1 MSEND
6 DKIKK
11 QLQSKFEEL
20 LQGPFENICMS
31 AINDF
36 VKAQVIFSKRAGLS
50 AKIIR
55 YPVGKCC
62 EWCEQLAGTYDA
74 ADAPREI
81 YARHDNC
88 TCVVLYKSE
97 KTGKYTDVWSKK
109 EFESEREARIAR
121 EKELLSEAKS
131 KDILQSKKI
140 QESLYE
146 EKIKR
151 IREEIIPKQNIDTLV
166 DRQLIHKQGTELFK
180 IRKAELSKKGQ
191 FGPSYVTISDNETLD
206 LVKKYSG
213 KGKIKINSK
222 GEWDNTEIIVT
233 NKKTIGVVI
242 DNRNGN
248 SVKTS
253 VFKIHYRA
261 NGIHIV
267 PDYPSKAKGS

>member
-36 VKAQVIFSKRAGLS
+36 VKTQVIFSERAGLS

-55 YPVGKCC
+55 YPIGKCC
-62 EWCEQLAGTYDA
+62 EWCEKLAGTYDA
-74 ADAPREI
+74 ADAPPEI

-121 EKELLSEAKS
+121 EKELETQSILHSTGAK
-131 KDILQSKKI
+131 KNV
-140 QESLYE
+140 SLEKGETYE
-146 EKIKR
+146 EHHAKMYYEEVRNRAPYSDARKIAHNIDGFTVEEIEEIRQHMFITEQPRDGRIARFNADVDQAKAWQR
-151 IREEIIPKQNIDTLV
+151 LIEGKNIRE
-166 DRQLIHKQGTELFK
+166 
-180 IRKAELSKKGQ
+180 S
-191 FGPSYVTISDNETLD
+191 D
-206 LVKKYSG
+206 LVLLHHEKMERDIMAETGCTYEVAHEKANSVYNWWKKYQEE
-213 KGKIKINSK
+213 N
-222 GEWDNTEIIVT
+222 E
-233 NKKTIGVVI
+233 
-242 DNRNGN
+242 
-248 SVKTS
+248 
-253 VFKIHYRA
+253 
-261 NGIHIV
+261 
-267 PDYPSKAKGS
+267 